1 MNCQIIF
8 KMDKRILTMKN
19 TASHFKR
26 DRWLGSFFNSIDLLL
41 KKKKKK
47 KSYVYKYKGKNL
59 ILKLKYMAFFLI

>member
-1 MNCQIIF
+1 M
-8 KMDKRILTMKN
+8 MKN

-26 DRWLGSFFNSIDLLL
+26 VRWLGSFFNCINLL
-41 KKKKKK
+41 KKK

>member
-1 MNCQIIF
+1 
-8 KMDKRILTMKN
+8 MDKRILMMKN

-26 DRWLGSFFNSIDLLL
+26 VRWLGSFFNCIDLLL

>member
-8 KMDKRILTMKN
+8 KMDKRILMMKN

-26 DRWLGSFFNSIDLLL
+26 VRWLGSFFNCIDLL

>member
-1 MNCQIIF
+1 M
-8 KMDKRILTMKN
+8 MKN

-26 DRWLGSFFNSIDLLL
+26 DRWLGSFFNCIDLL
-41 KKKKKK
+41 KKK